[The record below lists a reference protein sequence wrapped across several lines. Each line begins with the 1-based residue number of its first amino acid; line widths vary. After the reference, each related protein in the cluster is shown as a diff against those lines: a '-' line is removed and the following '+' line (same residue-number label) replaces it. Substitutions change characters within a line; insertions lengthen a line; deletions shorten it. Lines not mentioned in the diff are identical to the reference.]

1 MSNTLVTGEVRFSY
15 INIFE
20 PKQSKFGGDPK
31 YSMVILI
38 PKTDIATKQ
47 AIDKAIQET
56 INENAQKTFGGST
69 VGLHLPVHDGDGVM
83 PDKGTPYPDEC
94 KGHWVLNC
102 SSKMKPEVVDENLQP
117 VMSQSQV
124 YSGCYGRVS
133 LRFFA
138 YNQGKR
144 GVSAG
149 LGNVQKLRD
158 GDPLSGGTTAAQ
170 DFGGQAPNTQPAQ
183 TVYQQ
188 PTAQVPQPQQTQP
201 VQAPYNQP
209 TIDPATGQPY
219 NFMGV

>member
-20 PKQSKFGGDPK
+20 PKQSNFGGDPK

-56 INENAQKTFGGST
+56 INENAQKVFGGAT
-69 VGLHLPVHDGDGVM
+69 VGLHSPVHDGDGVM
-83 PDKGTPYPDEC
+83 PDKGTPYSDEC

-102 SSKMKPEVVDENLQP
+102 SSKVKPEVVDENLQP

-144 GVSAG
+144 GISAG

-158 GDPLSGGTTAAQ
+158 GDPLGGGTTAAQ
-170 DFGGQAPNTQPAQ
+170 DFGGQAPYTQPAQ

>member
-56 INENAQKTFGGST
+56 INENAQKVFGGAT
-69 VGLHLPVHDGDGVM
+69 VGLHLPMHDGDGVM

-158 GDPLSGGTTAAQ
+158 GDPLGGGTTAAQ
-170 DFGGQAPNTQPAQ
+170 DFGGQAPNTQLAQ

-188 PTAQVPQPQQTQP
+188 PTAQVSQPQQTQP

-209 TIDPATGQPY
+209 AIDPATGQPY